1 MGSQCNST
9 AENEG
14 TCLHLFFFLRRR
26 KHHWRRCG
34 GECNAILAGRRE
46 QLVVVE
52 CERENSGGSRKMVSL
67 SIILGGFVGGLEW
80 PETEDGR
87 KQKNPL
93 QSIIIIIIIISEVEA
108 ELS

>member
-1 MGSQCNST
+1 
-9 AENEG
+9 
-14 TCLHLFFFLRRR
+14 
-26 KHHWRRCG
+26 
-34 GECNAILAGRRE
+34 
-46 QLVVVE
+46 
-52 CERENSGGSRKMVSL
+52 MVSL